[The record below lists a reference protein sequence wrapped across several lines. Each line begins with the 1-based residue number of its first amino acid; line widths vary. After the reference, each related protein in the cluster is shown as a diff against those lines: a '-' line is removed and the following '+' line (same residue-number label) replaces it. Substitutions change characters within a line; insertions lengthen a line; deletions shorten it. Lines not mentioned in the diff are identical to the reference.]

1 MVLWRILGLM
11 VKHLSVKAAFD
22 EAVDQIDE
30 ILSTLEIDGAVKAA
44 SSMNRGLQHPRGGCN
59 SSGFSSGNDVS

>member
-1 MVLWRILGLM
+1 M

-59 SSGFSSGNDVS
+59 SSDFSSGNDVS